1 MKKYLEEILN
11 HEYLSREETR
21 DILINITR
29 EKYPGEQLAA
39 LMSMLQLRGIT
50 VDELLGFRD
59 GILETGLSVELEAD
73 KYVDIVGTGGDMKN
87 TFNISTCACAVV
99 AGAGYN
105 VAKHGNYAS
114 TSASG
119 ASDVMAQH
127 GVKFTFDADRLN
139 RSMEQTHLVYLH
151 AQVYARA
158 MKFVGPV
165 RKVLPFMTFFNLLG
179 PLVNPS
185 QPKCNVMGT
194 ATLEQM
200 RLYNHVFQKMGVD
213 YALVN
218 STDGYDEI
226 SLTGTFKVC
235 TNKYEKV
242 FDPSDFNLPPTAD
255 YDLFG
260 GRTPQEAAAVF
271 DSVLENRSTE
281 GQKNTVLANAAVA
294 IQCMDQRLDIQHAL
308 DIARESLESGKALS
322 NFRRFV
328 ELNS

>member
-1 MKKYLEEILN
+1 M
-11 HEYLSREETR
+11 
-21 DILINITR
+21 
-29 EKYPGEQLAA
+29 
-39 LMSMLQLRGIT
+39 
-50 VDELLGFRD
+50 LGFRD
-59 GILETGLSVELEAD
+59 GILETGLSVNLEAD

-114 TSASG
+114 TSTSG
-119 ASDVMAQH
+119 ASDVMARH
-127 GVKFTFDADRLN
+127 GVKFTFDEDRLN
-139 RSMEQTHLVYLH
+139 RSMEQTHMVYLH

-165 RKVLPFMTFFNLLG
+165 RKILPFMTFFNLLG

-200 RLYNHVFQKMGVD
+200 RLYNNVFQKMGVD
-213 YALVN
+213 YAIVN

-226 SLTGTFKVC
+226 SLTGTFKIT
-235 TNKYEKV
+235 TNQYEKV
-242 FDPSDFNLPPTAD
+242 FDPSDFNLPLTRD
-255 YDLFG
+255 IDLFG
-260 GRTPQEAAAVF
+260 GRTGDEAAAIF

-294 IQCMDQRLDIQHAL
+294 IQCMDQQIDIMQAL
-308 DIARESLESGKALS
+308 EVARESLESGKALA
-322 NFRRFV
+322 NFKKFV